1 MTHDSR
7 PTTHDSLDG
16 ILKSAEHKMTTAVD
30 ILSRDLQ
37 SVRTGRAT
45 PTLLDRI
52 QVDYYGTPT
61 PINGVA
67 NISAPDPRMVV
78 VQPWDRSMLGPI
90 EKAIQKSDL
99 GINPTNDG
107 QVIRLVLPQLT
118 EERRKELV
126 KQVHQ
131 RAEVARVAVRNCRRD
146 ALDHMRKAE
155 KDGGISQEDEKRA
168 QERLQKL
175 TDTFIRRVDDVSRN
189 KESEVLEV

>member
-1 MTHDSR
+1 V
-7 PTTHDSLDG
+7 SLDD
-16 ILKSAEHKMTTAVD
+16 ILKSAEHKMGRAVEV
-30 ILSRDLQ
+30 LGQDLQ

-52 QVDYYGTPT
+52 QVDYYGAPT

-67 NISAPDPRMVV
+67 NISVPDPHLVV
-78 VQPWDRSMLGPI
+78 VQPWDRSMLQPI

-118 EERRKELV
+118 QDRRKELV
-126 KQVHQ
+126 KQVHH
-131 RAEVARVAVRNCRRD
+131 RAEEARVAVRNCRRD
-146 ALDHMRKAE
+146 ALDHLRKAE
-155 KDGGISQEDEKRA
+155 KDGGISQEDERRA

-175 TDTFIRRVDDVSRN
+175 TDQFIKRVDDVSRN
-189 KESEVLEV
+189 KETEVMEV